1 MWIDFE
7 HCGGNGPICCY
18 LIKIYVGGINAVS
31 GELGC
36 YSNTDKQSF
45 VNVPSQKW
53 IDGIAVRPGVVRQFV
68 ALPIGSGATVEGQ
81 MTGQE
86 QIGGLQIEVM
96 PVIGFE
102 IVVKTLTEKRIPL
115 IVAPK
120 MTVGELKDLVRAK
133 EGIPPDQIRLVFKG
147 KQLMVI
153 TLPHYGLKRRIR
165 IFAKLNQDTGT
176 MDDYKI
182 AQVSGIH
189 HKMLHDN

>member
-1 MWIDFE
+1 MRIDFE
-7 HCGGNGPICCY
+7 RYGGNGPICCY

-45 VNVPSQKW
+45 LKVPGQKW

-68 ALPIGSGATVEGQ
+68 DLPIGSGATVEGQ

-86 QIGGLQIEVM
+86 QIGGLQIEIM
-96 PVIGFE
+96 LVIGFN
-102 IVVKTLTEKRIPL
+102 IAVKTLTGKRIRL

-120 MTVGELKDLVRAK
+120 MTVGGLKDLVQVK
-133 EGIPPDQIRLVFKG
+133 EGIPPDQMRFVFKG

-153 TLPHYGLKRRIR
+153 TPPFYGLE
-165 IFAKLNQDTGT
+165 AKD
-176 MDDYKI
+176 
-182 AQVSGIH
+182 
-189 HKMLHDN
+189 LHLC